1 MLTVEPVAV
10 FFPLS
15 PREKRQETSHTFSQ
29 RARNTA
35 IYKKRNRVEKRERL
49 GWLFLPFAAVFFS
62 QPSASPPPSLC
73 VGRLFPLHS
82 DSPSAQFI
90 WWSLSLCVVLLSG
103 PERHSAHL
111 LTNTLFKTMNVN
123 MERSSFTSLLDNA
136 QFGGAFQQH
145 PSHQATPAFGLQ
157 GMVSQPMSMGAPQFI
172 KQQPVEQA
180 PTPAPVKLPADQ
192 SVPNVLLNMTSRS
205 NSSKLTPSSAEASL
219 LSLVDGEL
227 RVSSIS
233 NLPIFLKV
241 LPRCKTEPEQTL
253 GLVVLRATSTAS
265 DAKLSHACAGTFEKS
280 GGLRLARA
288 WVESAVTWQ
297 HNDLLVLLL
306 EVLQTLPLQLT
317 SITEARIN
325 EPIVKLRKNARD
337 ERVKRAAQDL
347 LKFWRSKF
355 TEKEKSS
362 PPPSAPKEK
371 THDSS
376 KPSSSTA
383 AAAKSTPSTTS
394 TAAKP
399 VPVKQPKVLKKRS
412 IKRLERLPFGG
423 GSAVSKSS
431 DLIGNL
437 MQRKSANDAAAAKK
451 KSKSVD
457 TTSNKSDNVKM
468 EETPSTSSNES
479 SSTTS
484 SVDDTLSIP
493 LPTIQSFKAAATSS
507 SSTKVRKSIRWADES
522 GEELVKVKLIESWR
536 DLVPY
541 DPRHEDQSF
550 KDAKLREHANERHA
564 LLAQHHKVPPAVAA
578 SHSREWT
585 MPAFIRLPEAVATR
599 VNSNAVTDE
608 MHVQDSRRRHVDE
621 YEVLAGEMPI
631 QSPKEWER
639 VNEPHRGPPL
649 EIPLSDVVESEPSNQ
664 PLPTSMAP
672 PTSEGYP
679 PGGYGYGQR
688 GFNDRSEYSA
698 RQEPEADRKLR
709 EALGPLQ
716 ENTVALLM
724 DNPDVV
730 RQVLEEAQRH
740 GNHIPDARVFE
751 IVDQYC
757 RGRYQAPPNAGGPPA
772 YSPYGS
778 QQQYGEMGP
787 GANYDRQYQQ
797 QYPPQQG
804 PFMTGKRKADVMG
817 APQNSMMP
825 DAKRPSK
832 KNRGTLP
839 CRFFASPMGC
849 KHGGNCHYAHVQ
861 PAPANGP
868 ELSGIYNNN
877 GPMMGG
883 RGGAGPLMGGRG
895 PGPMERY
902 GPGPGH
908 HMRGGR

>member
-1 MLTVEPVAV
+1 
-10 FFPLS
+10 
-15 PREKRQETSHTFSQ
+15 
-29 RARNTA
+29 
-35 IYKKRNRVEKRERL
+35 
-49 GWLFLPFAAVFFS
+49 
-62 QPSASPPPSLC
+62 
-73 VGRLFPLHS
+73 
-82 DSPSAQFI
+82 
-90 WWSLSLCVVLLSG
+90 
-103 PERHSAHL
+103 
-111 LTNTLFKTMNVN
+111 MNVN
-123 MERSSFTSLLDNA
+123 MERASFTSLLDQA
-136 QFGGAFQQH
+136 QFGGALQQPLMH
-145 PSHQATPAFGLQ
+145 ASHQATPAYTLQ
-157 GMVSQPMSMGAPQFI
+157 GMVSQPMSIGAPQFM
-172 KQQPVEQA
+172 KQQPVQQA

-192 SVPNVLLNMTSRS
+192 SVPNVLQNMMSRS

-265 DAKLSHACAGTFEKS
+265 DTKLSHACAATFEKS

-362 PPPSAPKEK
+362 SPSSAPKEK
-371 THDSS
+371 VQDSS
-376 KPSSSTA
+376 NLPSSTHA
-383 AAAKSTPSTTS
+383 TKSTPSAPSTS
-394 TAAKP
+394 AKP
-399 VPVKQPKVLKKRS
+399 VPVKQSKVLKKRT

-437 MQRKSANDAAAAKK
+437 MQRKSAKDAAAQAKK

-457 TTSNKSDNVKM
+457 SNKSEDVKID
-468 EETPSTSSNES
+468 ESPSTSSNES
-479 SSTTS
+479 TTTTS
-484 SVDDTLSIP
+484 SVDDTLSMP
-493 LPTIQSFKAAATSS
+493 LPTIQSFKAAATLSS
-507 SSTKVRKSIRWADES
+507 SSKERKRIRWADES

-536 DLVPY
+536 DLVPH
-541 DPRHEDQSF
+541 DPLHEDQSF

-578 SHSREWT
+578 AHSREWT
-585 MPAFIRLPEAVATR
+585 TPAFIRLPEAVAAR
-599 VNSNAVTDE
+599 VNSNTITDE

-679 PGGYGYGQR
+679 YGQTGYGGQR
-688 GFNDRSEYSA
+688 GFNDRSEYNA
-698 RQEPEADRKLR
+698 RQDPEADRKLR

-730 RQVLEEAQRH
+730 PQVLEEAQRH

-751 IVDQYC
+751 IVDQYR
-757 RGRYQAPPNAGGPPA
+757 RGRFQVPPNAGVPPA

-797 QYPPQQG
+797 QYPLQQG
-804 PFMTGKRKADVMG
+804 PPGVPFIPGKRKADAMG
-817 APQNSMMP
+817 APQNGMMP
-825 DAKRPSK
+825 DAAKRPSK

-883 RGGAGPLMGGRG
+883 RGGAGPMMGGRG
-895 PGPMERY
+895 LGPMERY
-902 GPGPGH
+902 GPVPSH

>member
-1 MLTVEPVAV
+1 
-10 FFPLS
+10 
-15 PREKRQETSHTFSQ
+15 
-29 RARNTA
+29 
-35 IYKKRNRVEKRERL
+35 
-49 GWLFLPFAAVFFS
+49 
-62 QPSASPPPSLC
+62 
-73 VGRLFPLHS
+73 
-82 DSPSAQFI
+82 
-90 WWSLSLCVVLLSG
+90 
-103 PERHSAHL
+103 
-111 LTNTLFKTMNVN
+111 MNVN
-123 MERSSFTSLLDNA
+123 MERASFTSLLDQA
-136 QFGGAFQQH
+136 QFGGALQQPLMH
-145 PSHQATPAFGLQ
+145 PGHQAAPAFALQ
-157 GMVSQPMSMGAPQFI
+157 GMVSQPMSTGSSQFM
-172 KQQPVEQA
+172 KQQPVPQA
-180 PTPAPVKLPADQ
+180 PAPAPVKLPADQ
-192 SVPNVLLNMTSRS
+192 SVPNVLHNMMSRS
-205 NSSKLTPSSAEASL
+205 NSSKLTPSSTEASL

-241 LPRCKTEPEQTL
+241 LTRCKTEPEQTL
-253 GLVVLRATSTAS
+253 ALVVLRATSTAT
-265 DAKLSHACAGTFEKS
+265 DAKLSHACANAFEKS
-280 GGLRLARA
+280 GGLRLART

-325 EPIVKLRKNARD
+325 EPIVKLRKNARE

-355 TEKEKSS
+355 TEKDKASS
-362 PPPSAPKEK
+362 PPSAPKEK
-371 THDSS
+371 APDSS
-376 KPSSSTA
+376 KASSLA
-383 AAAKSTPSTTS
+383 ATKSTPSTTAT
-394 TAAKP
+394 TAKS
-399 VPVKQPKVLKKRS
+399 VPLKQPKVLKKRT

-437 MQRKSANDAAAAKK
+437 MQRKSAKDAAAQAKK

-457 TTSNKSDNVKM
+457 SSKSDDMKM
-468 EETPSTSSNES
+468 DESPSTSSSEGS
-479 SSTTS
+479 ATTG
-484 SVDDTLSIP
+484 SVDDSP
-493 LPTIQSFKAAATSS
+493 SMSLPTIQSFKAASTSTSS
-507 SSTKVRKSIRWADES
+507 SKERKRIRWADES

-564 LLAQHHKVPPAVAA
+564 LLAHHHKVPPAVAA
-578 SHSREWT
+578 SRSREWT
-585 MPAFIRLPEAVATR
+585 TPAFMRLPEAVAER
-599 VNSNAVTDE
+599 ANSSSVTDE

-672 PTSEGYP
+672 PTSEGYHQGTYAQAP
-679 PGGYGYGQR
+679 GYGQR
-688 GFNDRSEYSA
+688 GYNDRSEYNA
-698 RQEPEADRKLR
+698 RQDSEADRKLR

-716 ENTVALLM
+716 ENTVVLLM

-730 RQVLEEAQRH
+730 PQVLEEAQRH

-751 IVDQYC
+751 IVDQYR
-757 RGRYQAPPNAGGPPA
+757 RGRFQAPPNVGGPPA
-772 YSPYGS
+772 FSPYGS
-778 QQQYGEMGP
+778 QQYGEMGP
-787 GANYDRQYQQ
+787 CANYDRQYQQ
-797 QYPPQQG
+797 QYPPHQG
-804 PFMTGKRKADVMG
+804 PPGMSFMPGKRTADAMG
-817 APQNSMMP
+817 AVQNGMMP

-861 PAPANGP
+861 PVPANGP

-877 GPMMGG
+877 VPMMGG
-883 RGGAGPLMGGRG
+883 RGGAGPMMGGRG
-895 PGPMERY
+895 PGLMERY